1 MNSAV
6 SASGNV
12 EVAGQLFSPTFAGSI
27 ASSTSS
33 IDFDNGN
40 FATLNLTAATFLA
53 NPTNLKSGT
62 TYTIILDSGS
72 LISNHGS
79 AWKFAG
85 GTTPTYSNGTDVLTC
100 VSDGS
105 SLYATALTNFS

>member
-1 MNSAV
+1 M
-6 SASGNV
+6 ASGNFKV
-12 EVAGQLFSPTFAGSI
+12 DGQVFSPTFAGSV

-40 FATLNLTAATFLA
+40 FATLNLTSATFLA

-72 LISNHGS
+72 LISNHGT

-85 GTTPTYSNGTDVLTC
+85 GTAPTYSNGTDVLTC
-100 VSDGS
+100 VSDGTN
-105 SLYATALTNFS
+105 LYATALTDFS